1 MAQTVNQLTATKLQK
16 LKAPGMYPDGAG
28 LYLQVTGED
37 AKSWL
42 LRYSLRGKAREM
54 GLGSLR
60 KVSLADARRKAAECH
75 KLLDEHV
82 DPIEHRAKVRTS
94 AALANAKTIT
104 FKEAADRY
112 IAMRSKGSKNVKH
125 AAQWGTTIATYALP
139 LLGKLPVRD
148 IDVGL
153 VHQVLEP
160 IWNTKPETAG
170 RVRGRIEKIL
180 GWAKVNNYREGEN
193 PARWR
198 DNLDQLLP
206 KPSEVR
212 KVRHHPALPY
222 AELPTF
228 MEQLRQEEGAAA
240 RALEFTILTAARTEE
255 VILAGPAE
263 IDKREKLWTAPA
275 EHMRL
280 KREHLV
286 PLCDRAMQVLDEAS
300 KSYLFPSPS
309 HPDKHLSNMAMLMV
323 LDRMGYGHV
332 TVHGFRSTFKDW
344 TRDRTRFENYVS
356 EAALAHA
363 SGDKI
368 EAAYARS
375 AVLDK
380 RRKLMEAWAVYC
392 AAPTRRADAD
402 VADLDAR
409 QTKPENND
417 LSIVEPIELFTI

>member
-1 MAQTVNQLTATKLQK
+1 MAQTVNQLTATKVQK
-16 LKAPGMYPDGAG
+16 IKAAGMYPDGAG
-28 LYLQVTGED
+28 LYLQVTGEG
-37 AKSWL
+37 AKSWI
-42 LRYSLRGKAREM
+42 LRYSLRSKAREM

-60 KVSLADARRKAAECH
+60 KVSLADARRKAADCH

-82 DPIEHRAKVRTS
+82 DPIEHRATVRAA

-104 FKEAADRY
+104 FKEAAKGY
-112 IAMRSKGSKNVKH
+112 IAMRSRGLKNAKH
-125 AAQWGTTIATYALP
+125 AAQWGTTIATYAEP
-139 LLGKLPVRD
+139 VLGKLPVRD

-160 IWNTKPETAG
+160 IWTTKPETAG

-206 KPSEVR
+206 KLSEVR
-212 KVRHHPALPY
+212 QVKHHPALPY
-222 AELPTF
+222 AELPAF
-228 MEQLRQEEGAAA
+228 MEKLRQEGGAAA

-255 VILAGPAE
+255 VILAHPAE
-263 IDKREKLWTAPA
+263 INRRGKLWTAPA
-275 EHMRL
+275 EHMKL
-280 KREHLV
+280 KREHVV
-286 PLCDRAMQVLDEAS
+286 PLCDRAVQFLDEAS

-375 AVLDK
+375 AVLEK
-380 RRKLMEAWAVYC
+380 RRKLMDAWAAFC
-392 AAPTRRADAD
+392 ASPPQADCDD
-402 VADLDAR
+402 VVVALR
-409 QTKPENND
+409 ST
-417 LSIVEPIELFTI
+417 

>member
-1 MAQTVNQLTATKLQK
+1 MARTVNRLTAINIQK
-16 LKAPGMYPDGAG
+16 TSAAGMYPDGAG
-28 LYLQVTGED
+28 LYLQITSEG
-37 AKSWL
+37 AKSWI

-60 KVSLADARRKAAECH
+60 KVGLADARKKAADCH
-75 KLLDEHV
+75 RVLDEHV
-82 DPIEHRAKVRTS
+82 DPIEHRAKTRAS
-94 AALANAKTIT
+94 AALANTRTIT
-104 FKEAADRY
+104 FKEAAKTY
-112 IAMRSKGSKNVKH
+112 IAMRSKGLKNSKH
-125 AAQWGTTIATYALP
+125 AAQWGTTITTYAEP
-139 LLGKLPVRD
+139 ILGKLEVRD
-148 IDVGL
+148 VDVGL

-160 IWNTKPETAG
+160 IWSKKPETAG

-206 KPSEVR
+206 KLSEVR

-222 AELPTF
+222 SELPAF
-228 MEQLRQEEGAAA
+228 MEKLRQEDGTAA

-255 VILAGPAE
+255 VLLARPSE
-263 IDKREKLWTAPA
+263 INKRQSLWTAPA
-275 EHMRL
+275 MHMKL

-286 PLCDRAMQVLDEAS
+286 PLSDRAMQLLDDAS
-300 KSYLFPSPS
+300 DSYVFPSS
-309 HPDKHLSNMAMLMV
+309 AHPDKHLSNMAMLMV

-344 TRDRTRFENYVS
+344 TRDQTRFENYVS

-375 AVLDK
+375 DVLEK
-380 RRKLMEAWAVYC
+380 RRKLMNAWAVYC
-392 AAPTRRADAD
+392 SRRASDRGT
-402 VADLDAR
+402 V
-409 QTKPENND
+409 TK
-417 LSIVEPIELFTI
+417 LHG

>member
-1 MAQTVNQLTATKLQK
+1 MGQTVNKLTATKVQK
-16 LKAPGMYPDGAG
+16 VKAAGMYSDGAG
-28 LYLQVTGED
+28 LYLQVTGEG
-37 AKSWL
+37 AKSWI

-60 KVSLADARRKAAECH
+60 KVTLADARRKAADYH
-75 KLLDEHV
+75 RLLDEHV
-82 DPIEHRAKVRTS
+82 DPIVYRAS
-94 AALANAKTIT
+94 ARASRALVNAKTIT
-104 FKEAADRY
+104 FKEAATKY
-112 IAMRSKGSKNVKH
+112 IAARSKGLKNSKH
-125 AAQWGTTIATYALP
+125 AGQWGTTIKTYAEP
-139 LLGKLPVRD
+139 VLGKLEVRG
-148 IDVGL
+148 ITVGL

-160 IWNTKPETAG
+160 IWSTKPETAG

-206 KPSEVR
+206 KLSEVR

-222 AELPTF
+222 AELSVF
-228 MEQLRQEEGAAA
+228 MEKLRRENGAAA

-255 VILAGPAE
+255 VLLAQPNE
-263 IDKREKLWTAPA
+263 INKRERLWTAPA
-275 EHMRL
+275 QHMKL
-280 KREHLV
+280 KREHKV
-286 PLCDRAMQVLDEAS
+286 PLCDRAIQLLGGAS
-300 KSYLFPSPS
+300 ESYLFPSPTY
-309 HPDKHLSNMAMLMV
+309 PDKHLSNMAMLMV

-344 TRDRTRFENYVS
+344 ARDRTRFENYVS

-375 AVLDK
+375 DVFEK
-380 RRKLMEAWAVYC
+380 RRKLMDEWAVYC
-392 AAPTRRADAD
+392 A
-402 VADLDAR
+402 
-409 QTKPENND
+409 KPV
-417 LSIVEPIELFTI
+417 SATGTVSLFHAVGAV

>member
-1 MAQTVNQLTATKLQK
+1 MAQTVNQLTATRVHK
-16 LKAPGMYPDGAG
+16 LKTPGMYPDGAG
-28 LYLQVTGED
+28 LYLQVTSEN

-42 LRYSLRGKAREM
+42 FRYSLRGKAREM

-60 KVSLADARRKAAECH
+60 KIGLADARRKAADCH
-75 KLLDEHV
+75 KLLDGHL
-82 DPIEHRAKVRTS
+82 DPIQHRKAARTA
-94 AALANAKTIT
+94 AALSSAKAIT
-104 FKEAADRY
+104 FKEAATRY
-112 IAMRSKGSKNVKH
+112 IVMRSKGLKNTKH
-125 AAQWGTTIATYALP
+125 AAQWGTTIATYAEP
-139 LLGKLPVRD
+139 ILGKLPVCD
-148 IDVGL
+148 ITVGL
-153 VHQVLEP
+153 VHRVLEP
-160 IWNTKPETAG
+160 IWTTKPETAG

-206 KPSEVR
+206 KLSEVR
-212 KVRHHPALPY
+212 KVKHHPALPY
-222 AELPTF
+222 AELPAF
-228 MEQLRQEEGAAA
+228 MQKLRQVEGLAA

-255 VILAGPAE
+255 VILAQPEE
-263 IDKREKLWTAPA
+263 IARPDKLWTAPP
-275 EHMRL
+275 EHMKL

-286 PLCDRAMQVLDEAS
+286 PLCDWAMDLLGSAS
-300 KSYLFPSPS
+300 ESYLFPSPS

-344 TRDRTRFENYVS
+344 ARDRTGFENFVS

-380 RRKLMEAWAVYC
+380 RRKLMEAWAKYC
-392 AAPTRRADAD
+392 ASDATAQAGD
-402 VADLDAR
+402 KVVDFRSA
-409 QTKPENND
+409 
-417 LSIVEPIELFTI
+417 

>member
-1 MAQTVNQLTATKLQK
+1 MAQTVNQLTATKVK
-16 LKAPGMYPDGAG
+16 RLKAPGMYPDGAG
-28 LYLQVTGED
+28 LYLQVTGEN

-54 GLGSLR
+54 GLGSFR
-60 KVSLADARRKAAECH
+60 KVSLAEARRKAADCH
-75 KLLDEHV
+75 KLLEGHI
-82 DPIEHRAKVRTS
+82 DPIEHRNAARTA
-94 AALANAKTIT
+94 AALASAKTVT
-104 FKEAADRY
+104 FKEAAARY
-112 IAMRSKGSKNVKH
+112 IAMRTKGLKNTKH
-125 AAQWGTTIATYALP
+125 AAQWGTTIATYAEP
-139 LLGKLPVRD
+139 VLGKLQVRD
-148 IDVGL
+148 ITVGL
-153 VHQVLEP
+153 VHRVLEP
-160 IWNTKPETAG
+160 IWTTKPETAG
-170 RVRGRIEKIL
+170 RVRGRVEKIL

-206 KPSEVR
+206 KLSEVR
-212 KVRHHPALPY
+212 KVKHHPALPY
-222 AELPTF
+222 VEVPAF
-228 MEQLRQEEGAAA
+228 MQKLREVEGPAA

-255 VILAGPAE
+255 IILARPEE
-263 IDKREKLWTAPA
+263 IARRDKLWTAPSD
-275 EHMRL
+275 HMKL

-286 PLCDRAMQVLDEAS
+286 PLCDWAMDLLGGAS
-300 KSYLFPSPS
+300 ESYLFPSPS

-344 TRDRTRFENYVS
+344 ARDRTRFENYVS

-380 RRKLMEAWAVYC
+380 RRKLMEAWAKFC
-392 AAPTRRADAD
+392 ASDAAAQAGNKV
-402 VADLDAR
+402 VALRSA
-409 QTKPENND
+409 
-417 LSIVEPIELFTI
+417 

>member
-1 MAQTVNQLTATKLQK
+1 MAQTVNQLTATKVK
-16 LKAPGMYPDGAG
+16 RLKVPGIYPDGAG
-28 LYLQVTGED
+28 LYLQVTGEN

-60 KVSLADARRKAAECH
+60 KVSLAEARGKAAEYH
-75 KLLDEHV
+75 KLLDEHI
-82 DPIEHRAKVRTS
+82 DPIEQRKTARAA
-94 AALANAKTIT
+94 AALVSAKTTT
-104 FKEAADRY
+104 FKEAAARY
-112 IAMRSKGSKNVKH
+112 IAMRSKGLKNTKH
-125 AAQWGTTIATYALP
+125 AAQWGTTIATYAEP
-139 LLGKLPVRD
+139 VMGKLPVRD

-153 VHQVLEP
+153 VHRVLEP
-160 IWNTKPETAG
+160 IWTTKPETAG

-206 KPSEVR
+206 KLSEVR
-212 KVRHHPALPY
+212 KVKHHPALPY
-222 AELPTF
+222 AELPAF
-228 MEQLRQEEGAAA
+228 MEKLRQEEGTAA

-255 VILAGPAE
+255 VILARPAE
-263 IDKREKLWTAPA
+263 INKRERLWTAPA
-275 EHMRL
+275 EHMKL
-280 KREHLV
+280 QREHRV
-286 PLCDRAMQVLDEAS
+286 PLCDRALKLLEDTSE
-300 KSYLFPSPS
+300 SYLFPSPS

-380 RRKLMEAWAVYC
+380 RRKLMDAWAEFC
-392 AAPTRRADAD
+392 ASKPDASGAK
-402 VADLDAR
+402 VSYLRSA
-409 QTKPENND
+409 
-417 LSIVEPIELFTI
+417 

>member
-1 MAQTVNQLTATKLQK
+1 MAQTVNQLTATKVHK
-16 LKAPGMYPDGAG
+16 LRVPGIYPDGAG
-28 LYLQVTGED
+28 LYLQVSGQN

-60 KVSLADARRKAAECH
+60 KVSLAEARRKAADCH
-75 KLLDEHV
+75 KLLDGHV
-82 DPIEHRAKVRTS
+82 DPIEHRKVART
-94 AALANAKTIT
+94 AAVLASAKTIA
-104 FKEAADRY
+104 FKEAAARY
-112 IAMRSKGSKNVKH
+112 IAMRSKGLKNTKH
-125 AAQWGTTIATYALP
+125 AAQWGTTIATYAEP
-139 LLGKLPVRD
+139 ILGTLPVRD
-148 IDVGL
+148 ITVGL
-153 VHQVLEP
+153 VHRVLEP
-160 IWNTKPETAG
+160 IWSAKPETAG

-206 KPSEVR
+206 KLSEVR
-212 KVRHHPALPY
+212 KVKHHPALPY
-222 AELPTF
+222 AELPAF
-228 MEQLRQEEGAAA
+228 MERLREEKGAAA

-255 VILAGPAE
+255 VILARPSE
-263 IDKREKLWTAPA
+263 INERDRLWTAPA
-275 EHMRL
+275 EHMKL

-286 PLCDRAMQVLDEAS
+286 PLCDRAVQLLDGAS
-300 KSYLFPSPS
+300 ERYLFPSPS

-323 LDRMGYGHV
+323 LDRVGYGHV

-380 RRKLMEAWAVYC
+380 RRKLMEAWAAYC
-392 AAPTRRADAD
+392 AAPKAGKI
-402 VADLDAR
+402 VAFGRKA
-409 QTKPENND
+409 
-417 LSIVEPIELFTI
+417 

>member
-1 MAQTVNQLTATKLQK
+1 MTQTVNQLTATKVQK
-16 LKAPGMYPDGAG
+16 LKAPGMYLDGAG
-28 LYLQVTGED
+28 LYLQVTGENS
-37 AKSWL
+37 KSWL

-60 KVSLADARRKAAECH
+60 KVSLAEARRKAADCH
-75 KLLDEHV
+75 KLLEGHT
-82 DPIEHRAKVRTS
+82 DPIEHRNSARTA
-94 AALANAKTIT
+94 AALASAQTIT
-104 FKEAADRY
+104 FKDAAVRY
-112 IAMRSKGSKNVKH
+112 IAMRSKGLKNTKH
-125 AAQWGTTIATYALP
+125 AAQWGTTIATYAEP
-139 LLGKLPVRD
+139 VLGKLPVRD
-148 IDVGL
+148 ITVGL
-153 VHQVLEP
+153 VHRVLEP
-160 IWNTKPETAG
+160 IWTTKPETAG
-170 RVRGRIEKIL
+170 RVRGRVEKIL

-206 KPSEVR
+206 KLSEVR
-212 KVRHHPALPY
+212 KVKHHPALPY
-222 AELPTF
+222 PELPAF
-228 MEQLRQEEGAAA
+228 MQKLRQVEGLAA

-255 VILAGPAE
+255 VILARPEE
-263 IDKREKLWTAPA
+263 ITRPGKLWTAPP
-275 EHMRL
+275 EHMKL

-286 PLCDRAMQVLDEAS
+286 PLCDWAMDLLGGAS
-300 KSYLFPSPS
+300 ESYLFPSPS

-344 TRDRTRFENYVS
+344 ARDLTQFENYVS

-380 RRKLMEAWAVYC
+380 RRRLMEAWAKFC
-392 AAPTRRADAD
+392 ATDAAAQTGNKV
-402 VADLDAR
+402 VALRSA
-409 QTKPENND
+409 
-417 LSIVEPIELFTI
+417 

>member
-1 MAQTVNQLTATKLQK
+1 MARTVNQLSATEVQK
-16 LKAPGMYPDGAG
+16 IKKPGMYPDGAG

-42 LRYSLRGKAREM
+42 FRYSLRGKAREM

-75 KLLDEHV
+75 KLLDGHV
-82 DPIEHRAKVRTS
+82 DPIEHRAKARAA
-94 AALANAKTIT
+94 AALAHAKTIT

-112 IAMRSKGSKNVKH
+112 IAMRSKGLKNTKH
-125 AAQWGTTIATYALP
+125 AAQWGTTIATYAKP
-139 LLGKLPVRD
+139 VLGKLPIRD

-160 IWNTKPETAG
+160 IWTTKPETAG

-206 KPSEVR
+206 KLSEVR

-222 AELPTF
+222 AEVSAF
-228 MEQLRQEEGAAA
+228 MEKLRQEDGTAA

-255 VILAGPAE
+255 VLLARPGE
-263 IDKREKLWTAPA
+263 INKRERLWTAPA
-275 EHMRL
+275 EHMKL

-286 PLCDRAMQVLDEAS
+286 PLCDRALQLLDDTSE
-300 KSYLFPSPS
+300 SYLFPSPS

-375 AVLDK
+375 AVFDK
-380 RRKLMEAWAVYC
+380 RRKLMDAWAVFC
-392 AAPTRRADAD
+392 ATAPKAAGED
-402 VADLDAR
+402 VVVALQSA
-409 QTKPENND
+409 
-417 LSIVEPIELFTI
+417 

>member
-1 MAQTVNQLTATKLQK
+1 MAQTVNQLTATKVQR

-28 LYLQVTGED
+28 LYLQVTGEN

-42 LRYSLRGKAREM
+42 LRFSLRGKSREM
-54 GLGSLR
+54 GLGTLR
-60 KVSLADARRKAAECH
+60 KVSLAEARRKAADCH
-75 KLLDEHV
+75 KLLEGHI
-82 DPIEHRAKVRTS
+82 DPVEHRNAARTA

-104 FKEAADRY
+104 FKEAAARY
-112 IAMRSKGSKNVKH
+112 IAMRSKGLKNAKH
-125 AAQWGTTIATYALP
+125 AAQWGTTIATYAEP
-139 LLGKLPVRD
+139 VLGKLPVRD
-148 IDVGL
+148 ITVGL
-153 VHQVLEP
+153 VHRVLEP
-160 IWNTKPETAG
+160 IWTTKPETAG

-206 KPSEVR
+206 KLSEVR
-212 KVRHHPALPY
+212 KVKHHPALPY
-222 AELPTF
+222 AELPVF
-228 MEQLRQEEGAAA
+228 MQKLRQVEGSAA

-255 VILAGPAE
+255 VILARPGE
-263 IDKREKLWTAPA
+263 IARRDRLWTAPP
-275 EHMRL
+275 EHMKL

-286 PLCDRAMQVLDEAS
+286 PLCDWATDLLGGAS
-300 KSYLFPSPS
+300 ESYLFPSPS

-344 TRDRTRFENYVS
+344 ARDRTRFENYVS

-375 AVLDK
+375 TVLDK
-380 RRKLMEAWAVYC
+380 RRKLMEAWAKFCVS
-392 AAPTRRADAD
+392 D
-402 VADLDAR
+402 VAAQAGNKVVALR
-409 QTKPENND
+409 ST
-417 LSIVEPIELFTI
+417 